1 MMEVLTTYS
10 QAPYDLDNLR
20 LADIPEGT
28 QVSAHFDLEAIML
41 TGSCIDVT
49 QGGNRGVSVGRE
61 QGVSMGREKVAR
73 VTFSFVFVPWDISC
87 LP

>member
-1 MMEVLTTYS
+1 MKSGENRFSHPLSSS

-61 QGVSMGREKVAR
+61 HKSDTANSSDYLPL
-73 VTFSFVFVPWDISC
+73 SFFV
-87 LP
+87 LL